1 MAINPI
7 MLAAIKA
14 LSYPESDLRKTY
26 KLERK
31 IVGLAHPQLMKP
43 FFKIWDR
50 KVTVGDHQVP
60 VRIFFPS
67 EEGTYP
73 LIIYFHGGG
82 FVTGNIDSYSNLCHY
97 MAQTTQ
103 HIVLSVD
110 YRLAPEHPFP
120 AAVEDCYAVVKEVVT
135 NALLFQITPDE
146 ITLAGDSAGG
156 NLAAVISLMGRD
168 RGEFQ
173 INKQILLYPL
183 VSNDHSESSP
193 YASVHENGTDYFLT
207 TKRIN
212 NYIDLYITK
221 REDLTNPYFAPILA
235 EDLSNQPETLIVTA
249 EFDPLRDEGEA
260 YGERLRE
267 SGNVV
272 EIYRMPDV
280 LHGFFSL
287 SPLKQEVKSCYT
299 LINEFLKRR

>member
-7 MLAAIKA
+7 MLAALKA
-14 LSYPESDLRKTY
+14 LSHPENDLRKTY

-31 IVGLAHPQLMKP
+31 LVDLTHPQIMKP

-50 KVTVGDHQVP
+50 KITVGDHQVP
-60 VRIFFPS
+60 VRLFFPS
-67 EEGTYP
+67 EQGVYP
-73 LIIYFHGGG
+73 LIVYFHGGG
-82 FVTGNIDSYSNLCHY
+82 FVTGNIDSYSNLCHH
-97 MAQTTQ
+97 MAQATQ

-120 AAVEDCYAVVKEVVT
+120 GAVEDCYAVVKDVVS
-135 NALLFQITPDE
+135 NALLFQVTPDD

-156 NLAAVISLMGRD
+156 NLAAVVSLMARD

-212 NYIDLYITK
+212 NYIELYIRK
-221 REDLTNPYFAPILA
+221 QEDLGNPYFAPILA
-235 EDLSNQPETLIVTA
+235 EDLSNQPQTLIITA
-249 EFDPLRDEGEA
+249 QFDPLRDEGEA
-260 YGERLRE
+260 YGERLRA
-267 SGNVV
+267 SGNKV
-272 EIYRMPDV
+272 EIHRIPDV
-280 LHGFFSL
+280 IHGFFSL
-287 SPLKQEVKSCYT
+287 PPLIHEVKNCYT
-299 LINEFLKRR
+299 LINEFLKGR